1 MTHALEA
8 RLREALAGT
17 ALVSDV
23 ARAAEPLCERADDQP
38 ALAQLSEP
46 VLAGLA
52 RAVVS
57 QPASA
62 GFLSRRPVLVDRL
75 ATATPETLAARTAE
89 LPDWDFDDGGEDLE
103 GGLDALRLLRR
114 EETLIA
120 ACLHLGGLADL
131 ESLSGFLS
139 VLAETITRR
148 ALDLARRRGPEFPF
162 AVLGMGKIAGREFT
176 HQSDLDLVF
185 LYEGGPDAID
195 AASRVGQR
203 MLSYLTTMTG
213 AGVAYAVD
221 ARLRPSGGQGTL
233 VTSFAAFE
241 RYQCEQAATWEHV
254 AMLRAR
260 PIAGDAERAAE
271 TLARVRARVLDHH
284 PSAWT
289 EIAEVRGQVEK
300 ERSARA
306 GALSLKTG
314 PGGLMD
320 VDFLAGGAL
329 LERPPAAYPEIPS
342 VPAMLRAAHPG
353 AASEALLAD
362 YTLLRRVEAAARWAA
377 GRAVDALDEQALP
390 VAAALT
396 EPGLTGSALRVR
408 LEAARAR
415 VRAAWTRVTEA
426 GSIEALPP

>member
-1 MTHALEA
+1 MTRPLETQ
-8 RLREALAGT
+8 LREALAGT
-17 ALVSDV
+17 ALASDV
-23 ARAAEPLCERADDQP
+23 ARAAEPLCEHAGDQP
-38 ALAQLSEP
+38 ALAELSEP
-46 VLAGLA
+46 VLLGMA

-62 GFLSRRPVLVDRL
+62 GFLSRRPALLHRL

-89 LPDWDFDDGGEDLE
+89 LPDWDFDDGGENLE
-103 GGLDALRLLRR
+103 RGLDALRLLRR
-114 EETLIA
+114 EETLVA

-139 VLAETITRR
+139 VLAETIARH
-148 ALDLARRRGPEFPF
+148 ALDLARRRAPEFPF

-176 HQSDLDLVF
+176 HESDLDLVF
-185 LYEGGPDAID
+185 LYEGGPESID

-271 TLARVRARVLDHH
+271 VLARVRTRVLDHQR
-284 PSAWT
+284 SAWPD
-289 EIAEVRGQVEK
+289 IAEIRGRVEK
-300 ERSARA
+300 ERRAPA
-306 GALSLKTG
+306 GAVSLKTG

-320 VDFLAGGAL
+320 VDFLAGGAI

-377 GRAVDALDEQALP
+377 GRAVEALDDRALP

-396 EPGLTGSALRVR
+396 EPGLTGDDLRER

-415 VRAAWTRVTEA
+415 VRAAWTRVTDA
-426 GSIEALPP
+426 DSVDALGA